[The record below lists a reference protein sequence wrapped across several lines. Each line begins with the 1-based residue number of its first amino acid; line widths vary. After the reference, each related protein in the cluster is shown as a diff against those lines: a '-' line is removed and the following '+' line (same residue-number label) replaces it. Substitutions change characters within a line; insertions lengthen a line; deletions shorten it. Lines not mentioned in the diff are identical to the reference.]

1 MNLNCIIV
9 DANASQRL
17 TTLKL
22 INNHPSLNLVG
33 KFSSV
38 LETKKFLLTTT
49 VDLIIM
55 ELNLPVSGGFELLD
69 VLNEH
74 PNITIPHIIVVSDND
89 SYALKAFEYNV
100 IDYVIKPASKTRF
113 DKAIAKT
120 VLQAKMEENFKD
132 YDGEHIFIKSNLKK
146 RKIYIRDIKWIEAL
160 GDYVKLITNNKS
172 FVILSTMKAFENEL
186 PNGIFLRIH
195 KSYIVNLKKV
205 ERYDSKHV
213 EIEKMKLPLSR
224 TRKIQLSQALE
235 AIAN

>member
-17 TTLKL
+17 NTLKL
-22 INNHPSLNLVG
+22 INNHPSLHLVG
-33 KFSSV
+33 KFSNA

-74 PNITIPHIIVVSDND
+74 PNITIPHIVVVSDND

-132 YDGEHIFIKSNLKK
+132 DDGEHIFIKSNLKK

>member
-17 TTLKL
+17 NTLKL
-22 INNHPSLNLVG
+22 INNHPSLHLVG
-33 KFSSV
+33 KFSTA
-38 LETKKFLLTTT
+38 LEIKKFLLKTA

-74 PNITIPHIIVVSDND
+74 PNITIPHIVVVSDND
-89 SYALKAFEYNV
+89 TYALNAFEYNV

-132 YDGEHIFIKSNLKK
+132 DDGEHIFIKSNLKK

-224 TRKIQLSQALE
+224 TRKTQLSQALQ

>member
-33 KFSSV
+33 KFSSA

-49 VDLIIM
+49 VDLIII

-74 PNITIPHIIVVSDND
+74 PNISIPHIVVVSDNH

-120 VLQAKMEENFKD
+120 V
-132 YDGEHIFIKSNLKK
+132 
-146 RKIYIRDIKWIEAL
+146 
-160 GDYVKLITNNKS
+160 
-172 FVILSTMKAFENEL
+172 
-186 PNGIFLRIH
+186 
-195 KSYIVNLKKV
+195 
-205 ERYDSKHV
+205 
-213 EIEKMKLPLSR
+213 
-224 TRKIQLSQALE
+224 
-235 AIAN
+235 